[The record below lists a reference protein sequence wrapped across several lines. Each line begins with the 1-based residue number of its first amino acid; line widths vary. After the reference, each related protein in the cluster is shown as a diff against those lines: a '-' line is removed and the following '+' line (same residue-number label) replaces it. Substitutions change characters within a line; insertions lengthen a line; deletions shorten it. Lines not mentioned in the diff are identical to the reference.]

1 MPIREAGKKLVIPR
15 CKNAFIPGVQD
26 TERYKTRSAI
36 ERFFAG
42 LKENKRLVARFKKLD
57 SSFSNMHETSF
68 DHMQKYAK
76 SLPPLENAKQQ
87 QHLPIIPE
95 ANLTGTFD

>member
-1 MPIREAGKKLVIPR
+1 MKYYLDSMVSTSINTNHVE
-15 CKNAFIPGVQD
+15 
-26 TERYKTRSAI
+26 SS
-36 ERFFAG
+36 
-42 LKENKRLVARFKKLD
+42 LKDLSEQRDFKKLD